1 VIEIAA
7 PGEMRQWSR
16 DRKRAGRRVGFVPTM
31 GFLHE
36 GHLRLVDRAARLA
49 EDVVVSIYVNPLQF
63 GPGEDFARYPRD
75 LARDRAAASGRG
87 ASCLFLPATEE
98 MYPREPIVRLTP
110 GALGE
115 HLCGPR
121 RPGHFEGVLTVVAKL
136 FHMVEPDVA
145 VFGRKDAQQS
155 VIVRRMVADLSL
167 PLEIV
172 VAPIVREADGL
183 ALSSR
188 NAYLSGAQRAVAP
201 TLSRALQ
208 AAHEA
213 FAAGET
219 AAAELVARAQ
229 ALVEAEPQFRLE
241 YVEAVDPERL
251 EPVTTAR
258 ADTLLALA
266 ARLGPTRL
274 IDNIVLGRGL
284 AEDDRLPVDAPG
296 A

>member
-1 VIEIAA
+1 VIEIAV
-7 PGEMRQWSR
+7 PGDMRQWSR
-16 DRKRAGRRVGFVPTM
+16 DRKRAGRRVAFVPTM
-31 GFLHE
+31 GYLHE

-49 EDVVVSIYVNPLQF
+49 DDVVVSIYVNPLQF

-75 LARDRAAASGRG
+75 LARDRAAAAGRG
-87 ASCLFLPATEE
+87 ATCLFLPATAD

-110 GALGE
+110 GALGA
-115 HLCGPR
+115 HLCGPG

-145 VFGRKDAQQS
+145 IFGRKDAQQA
-155 VIVRRMVADLSL
+155 VIVRRMVEDLSL
-167 PLEIV
+167 PLDIV

-213 FAAGET
+213 FASGVT
-219 AAAELVARAQ
+219 AAAELVARAR
-229 ALVEAEPQFRLE
+229 APVEAAPQFRLE

-274 IDNIVLGRGL
+274 IDNIVVGRGL
-284 AEDDRLPVDAPG
+284 AADDRLPAGTPG
-296 A
+296 G